1 MFTSGFS
8 VASNNVEA
16 ISLNEAEALAINY
29 VNTNLLQAPFTAE
42 LESSEDNGDLYRLT
56 ITVAGQT
63 VDSYM
68 TKDGRM
74 FFPQGFD
81 TADLAE
87 TVEAEPIQLNVDG
100 QPMLGD
106 PNAPVTI
113 IEFSDFE
120 CPFCKRGYDTM
131 KEIIADYVDT
141 GKANLVFMDFPLS
154 FHQNA
159 KPAAIAAACAGEQ
172 NMFWEFHDL
181 LFENQESLDRD
192 TYLMHAETLMLD
204 VDSFTTCID
213 EERYAA
219 DVDADMAMGQQAG
232 VTGTPAFIINGE
244 LISGAVPY
252 ATLAAA
258 IDAYAMDTEVSEPEF
273 AATGQEVS
281 LEVTAK
287 KWLFTPKM
295 LTVNEGDVV
304 SLTIQPEGLDFE
316 FAIPELGI
324 EETVSG
330 ATTVTFTADT
340 AGEYE
345 FTCSSC
351 EDWRGMSGTLTV
363 Q

>member
-1 MFTSGFS
+1 
-8 VASNNVEA
+8 
-16 ISLNEAEALAINY
+16 
-29 VNTNLLQAPFTAE
+29 
-42 LESSEDNGDLYRLT
+42 
-56 ITVAGQT
+56 
-63 VDSYM
+63 
-68 TKDGRM
+68 
-74 FFPQGFD
+74 
-81 TADLAE
+81 
-87 TVEAEPIQLNVDG
+87 
-100 QPMLGD
+100 MLGD

-131 KEIIADYVDT
+131 KEIIAEYVDT
-141 GKANLVFMDFPLS
+141 GKANLVFMDYPLS

-172 NMFWEFHDL
+172 DMFWEFHDL

-213 EERYAA
+213 EERYAD

-244 LISGAVPY
+244 LISGAVPFE
-252 ATLAAA
+252 TLAAA
-258 IDAYAMDTEVSEPEF
+258 IEKNAVTETSEPEF
-273 AATGQEVS
+273 ATTGEEVS
-281 LEVTAK
+281 LEVSAK

-330 ATTVTFTADT
+330 ATTVTFTAET